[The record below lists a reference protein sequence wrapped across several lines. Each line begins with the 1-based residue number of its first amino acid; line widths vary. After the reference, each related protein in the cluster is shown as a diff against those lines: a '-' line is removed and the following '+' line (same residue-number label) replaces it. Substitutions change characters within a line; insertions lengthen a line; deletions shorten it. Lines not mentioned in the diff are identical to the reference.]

1 MRKRHSRLAAQG
13 LRSTILNSLHTISI
27 VPLALVINH
36 LFFFFFTKIKIPS
49 VHLSGSFEQKCKF
62 QESTSSKVDRPV
74 FSRAAARETHHIP
87 CHAELIRR
95 RPPVILIYDSV
106 RSVFSSHR
114 CAASHSTSRRYVRR
128 RRLAHAATR
137 CKSFHLAS
145 LHNATL
151 PCRYAV
157 ELFHAAAL
165 PIWSTAP
172 PRYAA
177 ACDGLPGRC

>member
-36 LFFFFFTKIKIPS
+36 LFFFFLHKNKN
-49 VHLSGSFEQKCKF
+49 
-62 QESTSSKVDRPV
+62 
-74 FSRAAARETHHIP
+74 SRNRRRLRWTVPFFLGLLRARRIIS
-87 CHAELIRR
+87 HAELIRR

-165 PIWSTAP
+165 PSRSTAP